1 MSQPLKLL
9 LPATIFATH
18 NNLMSC
24 KTRFDLCV
32 VKCASNRVFRVS
44 PEWALLS
51 THQEC
56 LQVYV
61 HPIKE
66 IINLLSSGFI
76 QLLSDFG
83 WYTQSHSQALMNF
96 SLSHHTNLFKATNHF
111 EKPCFWEGEALGYF
125 DVQVDWF
132 LHCHRCPLPDVLF
145 FDQQKWRELTAR
157 HLDKNQEC
165 QAQVAVSHNLSMP
178 CFYVKMQNYWGSMC
192 PPPTLQTLR
201 VCNQSLPAYQ
211 PWEYRKMTIHS
222 EKVVFLSQLKA
233 HKQNKN
239 LFGAENLNIDSRSF
253 QESKICHKTILF
265 FCL

>member
-9 LPATIFATH
+9 LPATIFTTH

-157 HLDKNQEC
+157 HLDKNAKHKWQWVTIYQC
-165 QAQVAVSHNLSMP
+165 HVFMWKCKIIGGACVLPRLCKPWGFVINP
-178 CFYVKMQNYWGSMC
+178 CLLISPGNTGKWQY
-192 PPPTLQTLR
+192 
-201 VCNQSLPAYQ
+201 
-211 PWEYRKMTIHS
+211 I
-222 EKVVFLSQLKA
+222 LK
-233 HKQNKN
+233 K
-239 LFGAENLNIDSRSF
+239 
-253 QESKICHKTILF
+253 
-265 FCL
+265 